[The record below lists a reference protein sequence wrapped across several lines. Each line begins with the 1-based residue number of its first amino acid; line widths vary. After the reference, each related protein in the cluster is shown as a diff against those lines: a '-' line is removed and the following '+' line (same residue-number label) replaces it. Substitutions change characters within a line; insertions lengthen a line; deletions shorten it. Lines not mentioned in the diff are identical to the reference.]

1 LTTKIHVVA
10 DAVGRP
16 LRFILTG
23 GEAER
28 GPKPI
33 QSMLRAASNTQSPTQ
48 A

>member
-1 LTTKIHVVA
+1 MWSPTRSGGLW
-10 DAVGRP
+10 
-16 LRFILTG
+16 RFILTG

-33 QSMLRAASNTQSPTQ
+33 QNMLLAASNTQSPAQ